1 MLDLLTLCR
10 KQRQCKRV
18 VELWKTL
25 WVNVCGSNESTRA
38 EFFIEAF
45 SLVFF
50 AWSIA
55 SQSPGLS
62 GAGNKG
68 VDPFDVYAVDGPG
81 EQLLHITVRP
91 NGNQVRVVQ
100 EGVLAMPGKP
110 HGIAR
115 HPTQSSLL

>member
-1 MLDLLTLCR
+1 MGERMRIER
-10 KQRQCKRV
+10 KHKGRILHRSIV
-18 VELWKTL
+18 
-25 WVNVCGSNESTRA
+25 
-38 EFFIEAF
+38 

-110 HGIAR
+110 HGIATT
-115 HPTQSSLL
+115 PSCVT